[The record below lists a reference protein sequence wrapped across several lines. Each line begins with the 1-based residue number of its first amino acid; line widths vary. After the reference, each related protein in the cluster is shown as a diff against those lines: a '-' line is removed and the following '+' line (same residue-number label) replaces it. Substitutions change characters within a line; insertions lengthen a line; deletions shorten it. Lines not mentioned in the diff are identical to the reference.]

1 MKRLKNPQNKF
12 LVVYVFDTLLLLKF
26 IQSSKENGKAHSE
39 SKTKPKSADQMN
51 MKGVF
56 LHVLADALGSVV
68 VIISALIIWL
78 TDWQYRDYVDPALSV
93 AMVCLIMWSTWPLRK
108 LYYTTA

>member
-1 MKRLKNPQNKF
+1 LKIKKSSHVCIFFNAIDF
-12 LVVYVFDTLLLLKF
+12 TL
-26 IQSSKENGKAHSE
+26 IQSSNENGKAHSKDE
-39 SKTKPKSADQMN
+39 AKTTSANQMN

-78 TDWQYRDYVDPALSV
+78 TDWEYRDYVDPALSV

-108 LYYTTA
+108 

>member
-1 MKRLKNPQNKF
+1 
-12 LVVYVFDTLLLLKF
+12 
-26 IQSSKENGKAHSE
+26 
-39 SKTKPKSADQMN
+39 

-78 TDWQYRDYVDPALSV
+78 TDWEYKMYVDPCLSV
-93 AMVCLIMWSTWPLRK
+93 ALVGLIMVIPISNRPLSINR
-108 LYYTTA
+108 LINGIHNCRCRRGHYVSHLF

>member
-1 MKRLKNPQNKF
+1 
-12 LVVYVFDTLLLLKF
+12 
-26 IQSSKENGKAHSE
+26 
-39 SKTKPKSADQMN
+39 

-78 TDWQYRDYVDPALSV
+78 TDWEYRMYVDPTLSICLV
-93 AMVCLIMWSTWPLRK
+93 GLIMWTTWPLRK
-108 LYYTTA
+108 LSYLITWRKRTFYSFSFFITYCMVTQSKSQR